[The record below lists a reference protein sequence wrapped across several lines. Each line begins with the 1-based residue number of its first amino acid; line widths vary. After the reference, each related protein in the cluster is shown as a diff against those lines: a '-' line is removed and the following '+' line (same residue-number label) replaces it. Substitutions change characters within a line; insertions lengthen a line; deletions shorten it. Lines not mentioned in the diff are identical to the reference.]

1 MKRLVAVGTV
11 RNEEDIIEAFVRHS
25 LRYVDELRLVDHLST
40 DRTPSILAALQA
52 EGLPLHVKR
61 HSGQVMLQEIL
72 VTRLAREAFRSGA
85 DWVVPLDAD
94 EFIEALDPCDLRA
107 AVAHLDRTAPGA
119 IAWWPWISMVPHPDD
134 DLSTADPVRRVVHRL
149 AIESVQTPKCLVPR
163 AITLRPDW
171 QIAPGSHHVRLGS
184 KDPLPMVRMAG
195 GLALRHYPLRSVP
208 QMMAKIVLGHL
219 AWRPRLEPGST
230 VSGHTTAIFRRLRA
244 GWIPTAQELTR
255 LAASYQNP
263 DHPDVPELIRDPLIV
278 AHVLKHGSDPETPL
292 LPKLLDW
299 AEGVVASNTAPI
311 APVTFRGSPLDFA
324 AATAPPPV
332 ISEAAARIFNRANG
346 AFRQGRFADVADIL
360 SPVPGELADWPL
372 AHVLLARALR
382 TLGDAS
388 GARSAFDAALA
399 CDPAQFDALLER
411 GNLRRAQDDLAGAA
425 ADYATAMAAR
435 SADPRPALALAR
447 LEEDRAEA
455 ARLFGPKQ
463 AAAERAAIA
472 IHRAL
477 DRALKTEDPARAAA
491 SLCYD
496 LARQRMA
503 RADLPRALDA
513 LREARSWAER
523 SWAERSW
530 ADGEAADL
538 VPQIDIALVEV
549 LLRLGMEPEA
559 QAIIE
564 RLSAS
569 ADRDVLRPLAQ
580 LAYRFNHWAIGVA
593 ILRRAAEMTPGN
605 PEGWLE
611 LADMQVKS
619 WMLEEALVSL
629 GRAESAGDVPRAA
642 ALGLRAS
649 VANRL
654 GDARTALAQYDQLV
668 KDGQP
673 AFASNAAMSLL
684 YADHITP
691 EEVAA
696 RHREL
701 FAGWAVGARART
713 SFSAAPNPH
722 RPLRIGMVSADLHH
736 QHPVNIFLQP
746 LLARWDHEN
755 LPLTVFFTGLS
766 ADDQTRLARAR
777 ARNWRDVTLPEL
789 PSAVAAE
796 SIDIL
801 IDLSGH
807 TAGGALALFA
817 RRMAPVQ
824 ATWLG
829 YPGSTGVPNMDWLI
843 GDPVVTPR
851 EADGLC
857 SEQVMRLPDTVFCFA
872 PEADHP
878 LPDFASAARGRPFTF
893 GSFNNI
899 PKLTPRTIAL
909 WSAALAA
916 VPDARLLL
924 RAPSFKDA
932 AAIAR
937 FRRLFAEAGT
947 NPDRLIFRGPLGL
960 DAMMKAYAEVDVAL
974 DPVPYNGGTTTLQSL
989 WMGVPVLTLKG
1000 GHFVSRMGASFLS
1013 AAGLADWV
1021 TDTETAFVARARA
1034 AAADHQTL
1042 IALKQGLRSHLLS
1055 RPAWNPDRF
1064 ATNFSDALRDIW
1076 TRTMAAP

>member
-40 DRTPSILAALQA
+40 DRTPAILTALQA
-52 EGLPLHVKR
+52 EGLPLHVIR
-61 HSGQVMLQEIL
+61 HSGQVLLQEIL
-72 VTRLAREAFRSGA
+72 LTRLAREAFRSGA

-94 EFIEALDPCDLRA
+94 EFIEALDPSDLRA
-107 AVAHLDRTAPGA
+107 AVAHLDQTADGA
-119 IAWWPWISMVPHPDD
+119 IAWWPLISMVPHSDD
-134 DLSTADPVRRVVHRL
+134 DLSIADPVRRIVHRL
-149 AIESVQTPKCLVPR
+149 AIERVQTPKCLVPR

-171 QIAPGSHHVRLGS
+171 QIAPGSHHVQLGS

-195 GLALRHYPLRSVP
+195 GIALRHYPLRSVP

-219 AWRPRLEPGST
+219 AWRPRLKPGST
-230 VSGHTTAIFRRLRA
+230 VSGHNTAIFRRLRA
-244 GWIPTAQELTR
+244 GWIPTAQDLTR
-255 LAASYQNP
+255 LAANYHDP
-263 DHPDVPELIRDPLIV
+263 DHTDLPLLVHNPLIV
-278 AHVLKHGSDPETPL
+278 VHVLKHGSHPETPL

-299 AEGVVASNTAPI
+299 AEGVVASNTAPVT
-311 APVTFRGSPLDFA
+311 PVTFRESLLDFA

-346 AFRQGRFADVADIL
+346 AFRQGRFAEVVELL
-360 SPVPGELADWPL
+360 SPVPAALAEWPL

-411 GNLRRAQDDLAGAA
+411 GNLRRAQNDLDGAA
-425 ADYATAMAAR
+425 ADYASAMAAR

-447 LEEDRAEA
+447 LEEDRSEA
-455 ARLFGPKQ
+455 ARLPGPKQ

-491 SLCYD
+491 GLCHD
-496 LARQRMA
+496 LARQRLA

-513 LREARSWAER
+513 LREARSWA
-523 SWAERSW
+523 
-530 ADGEAADL
+530 DGGAADL

-559 QAIIE
+559 QVIIE
-564 RLSAS
+564 RLSTS

-580 LAYRFNHWAIGVA
+580 LAYHFNHWAIGVT
-593 ILRRAAEMTPGN
+593 ILRHAADLSPGN

-611 LADMQVKS
+611 LADMQAKS
-619 WMLEEALVSL
+619 WMLEEALASL
-629 GRAESAGDVPRAA
+629 GRAETAGNVPRTADLA
-642 ALGLRAS
+642 LRAS

-701 FAGWAVGARART
+701 FAGWDVGARART
-713 SFSAAPNPH
+713 SFRFDPNPH

-789 PSAVAAE
+789 PSAVAAD

-817 RRMAPVQ
+817 RRLAPVQ

-829 YPGSTGVPNMDWLI
+829 YPGTTGVPNMDWLI
-843 GDPVVTPR
+843 GDPVVTPL

-872 PEADHP
+872 PEANHP
-878 LPDFASAARGRPFTF
+878 LPDFAVATRGRPFTF
-893 GSFNNI
+893 GSFNNL

-909 WSAALAA
+909 WSAALAE

-932 AAIAR
+932 TAIAR

-947 NPDRLIFRGPLGL
+947 DPDRLVFRGPLGL
-960 DAMMKAYAEVDVAL
+960 DAMMKAYAEIDVAL
-974 DPVPYNGGTTTLQSL
+974 DPVPYNGGTTTLQAL

-1000 GHFVSRMGASFLS
+1000 GHFVSRMGASLLS

-1021 TDTETAFVARARA
+1021 ADTETAFVARARA
-1034 AAADHQTL
+1034 AAEDHQTL
-1042 IALKQGLRSHLLS
+1042 IALKQGLRSLLLS

-1064 ATNFSDALRDIW
+1064 AASFHDALRNIW
-1076 TRTMAAP
+1076 TRTMADP